1 MAGYLHLA
9 PLLAQHARGV
19 DEESAAF
26 DAHELAAVQALL
38 ADDVEQL
45 ADAAPGIAQEVERKL
60 HLGAE
65 LVMRLDAVGRDAED
79 ERAGLAKGGR
89 EIAEVFTLAR
99 AARRVVARVEIEN
112 ELA

>member
-45 ADAAPGIAQEVERKL
+45 ADAALGIAQEFERKS
-60 HLGAE
+60 HLGAKFI
-65 LVMRLDAVGRDAED
+65 VRFKAVGRNAEN
-79 ERAGLAKGGR
+79 ERTGLAKGGR
-89 EIAEVFTLAR
+89 EIAEVFALAR
-99 AARRVVARVEIEN
+99 AARRVVAR
-112 ELA
+112 